1 MVKKT
6 KISVQEIVEEFD
18 LSILAGNPEDK
29 YISISD
35 IKRPGIELAGFWEYF
50 TPDRV
55 QLLGM
60 TEISFLKEL
69 DSVRLVKSI
78 EKLCTYDLPCVIIAR
93 GLEVPDILVEE
104 ADRNGI
110 PLLRTDISTT
120 RFLSLLTNYLEE
132 SLAPSQTVHGVLVD
146 IYGVGVLI
154 AGKSGIGKSET
165 AVQLVKRGHRLV
177 ADDLIIVKKIGERQL
192 VGTAPEVSRHFLE
205 IRGIGIINIR
215 ALFGAGAVIEKVDI
229 NMIAKLEYW
238 NEEKSYERLGFD
250 NLYGELMGIEIPQV
264 VIPVKPGRDLAMVL
278 EIAAMNYRM
287 NLMGYNAARDFSR
300 KVTEMLRSSK

>member
-1 MVKKT
+1 MKKS
-6 KISVQEIVEEFD
+6 KIAVQEIIEEFD
-18 LSILAGNPEDK
+18 LALLAGNPENR
-29 YISISD
+29 YITISD
-35 IKRPGIELAGFWEYF
+35 IKRPGIELAGFWEFF

-78 EKLCTYDLPCVIIAR
+78 EKLLSYDLPCVIIAR
-93 GLEVPDILVEE
+93 GLDVPDILIEE

-120 RFLSLLTNYLEE
+120 RFLSLLTNSLEE
-132 SLAPSQTVHGVLVD
+132 SLAPTETVHGVLVD

-154 AGKSGIGKSET
+154 TGKSGIGKSET

-238 NEEKSYERLGFD
+238 NEE
-250 NLYGELMGIEIPQV
+250 
-264 VIPVKPGRDLAMVL
+264 VL
-278 EIAAMNYRM
+278 
-287 NLMGYNAARDFSR
+287 
-300 KVTEMLRSSK
+300 

>member
-1 MVKKT
+1 MKKT

-264 VIPVKPGRDLAMVL
+264 IIPVKPGRDLAMVL

>member
-1 MVKKT
+1 MKKS
-6 KISVQEIVEEFD
+6 KIAVQEIIEEFD
-18 LSILAGNPEDK
+18 LALLAGNPENR
-29 YISISD
+29 YITISD
-35 IKRPGIELAGFWEYF
+35 IKRPGIELAGFWEFF

-60 TEISFLKEL
+60 TEISFLREL

-78 EKLCTYDLPCVIIAR
+78 EKLLSYDLPCVIIAR
-93 GLEVPDILVEE
+93 GLDVPDILIEE

-132 SLAPSQTVHGVLVD
+132 SLAPTETVHGVLVD

-154 AGKSGIGKSET
+154 TGKSGIGKSET

-264 VIPVKPGRDLAMVL
+264 IIPVKPGRDLAMVL

-300 KVTEMLRSSK
+300 KVTELLRSSK

>member
-1 MVKKT
+1 MKKT

-55 QLLGM
+55 QLMGM

>member
-1 MVKKT
+1 VKKS
-6 KISVQEIVEEFD
+6 KIAVQEIIEEFD
-18 LSILAGNPEDK
+18 LALLAGNPENR
-29 YISISD
+29 YITISD
-35 IKRPGIELAGFWEYF
+35 IKRPGIELAGFWEFF

-78 EKLCTYDLPCVIIAR
+78 EKLLSYDLPCVIIAR
-93 GLEVPDILVEE
+93 GLDVPDILIEE

-132 SLAPSQTVHGVLVD
+132 SLAPTETVHGVLVD

-154 AGKSGIGKSET
+154 TGKSGIGKSET

-264 VIPVKPGRDLAMVL
+264 IIPVKPGRDLAMVL

-300 KVTEMLRSSK
+300 KVTELLRSSK

>member
-1 MVKKT
+1 MVKKS
-6 KISVQEIVEEFD
+6 KIAVQEIIEEFD
-18 LSILAGNPEDK
+18 LALLAGNPENR
-29 YISISD
+29 YITISD
-35 IKRPGIELAGFWEYF
+35 IKRPGIELAGFWEFF

-78 EKLCTYDLPCVIIAR
+78 EKLLSYDLPCVIIAR
-93 GLEVPDILVEE
+93 GLDVPDILIEE

-132 SLAPSQTVHGVLVD
+132 SLAPTETVHGVLVD

-154 AGKSGIGKSET
+154 TGKSGIGKSET

-215 ALFGAGAVIEKVDI
+215 ALFGASAVIEKVDI

-264 VIPVKPGRDLAMVL
+264 IIPVKPGRDLAMVL

-300 KVTEMLRSSK
+300 KVTELLRSSK

>member
-1 MVKKT
+1 MKKS
-6 KISVQEIVEEFD
+6 KIAVQEIIEEFD
-18 LSILAGNPEDK
+18 LALLAGNPENR
-29 YISISD
+29 YITISD
-35 IKRPGIELAGFWEYF
+35 IKRPGIELAGFWEFF

-78 EKLCTYDLPCVIIAR
+78 EKLLSYDLPCVIIAR
-93 GLEVPDILVEE
+93 GLDVPDILIEE

-132 SLAPSQTVHGVLVD
+132 SLAPTETVHGVLVD

-154 AGKSGIGKSET
+154 TGKSGIGKSET

-264 VIPVKPGRDLAMVL
+264 IIPVKPGRDLAMVL

-300 KVTEMLRSSK
+300 KVTELLRSSK

>member
-1 MVKKT
+1 MKKS
-6 KISVQEIVEEFD
+6 KIAVQEIIEEFD
-18 LSILAGNPEDK
+18 LALLAGNPENR
-29 YISISD
+29 YITISD
-35 IKRPGIELAGFWEYF
+35 IKRPGIELAGFWEFF

-78 EKLCTYDLPCVIIAR
+78 EKLLSYDLPCVIIAR
-93 GLEVPDILVEE
+93 GLDVPDILIEE

-132 SLAPSQTVHGVLVD
+132 SLAPTETVHGVLVD

-154 AGKSGIGKSET
+154 TGKSGIGKSET

-215 ALFGAGAVIEKVDI
+215 ALFGASAVIEKVDI

-264 VIPVKPGRDLAMVL
+264 IIPVKPGRDLAMVL

-300 KVTEMLRSSK
+300 KVTELLRSSK

>member
-1 MVKKT
+1 MKKT

-69 DSVRLVKSI
+69 DSVRLVKRI

-264 VIPVKPGRDLAMVL
+264 IIPVKPGRDLAMVL

>member
-1 MVKKT
+1 MKKS
-6 KISVQEIVEEFD
+6 KIAVQEIIEEFD
-18 LSILAGNPEDK
+18 LALLAGNPENR
-29 YISISD
+29 YITISD
-35 IKRPGIELAGFWEYF
+35 IKRPGIELAGFWEFF

-78 EKLCTYDLPCVIIAR
+78 EKLLSYDLPCVIIAR
-93 GLEVPDILVEE
+93 GLDVPDILIEE

-132 SLAPSQTVHGVLVD
+132 SLAPTETVHGVLVD

-154 AGKSGIGKSET
+154 TGKSGIGKSET

>member
-1 MVKKT
+1 
-6 KISVQEIVEEFD
+6 VQEIIEEFD
-18 LSILAGNPEDK
+18 LALLAGNPENR
-29 YISISD
+29 YITISD
-35 IKRPGIELAGFWEYF
+35 IKRPGIELAGFWEFF

-78 EKLCTYDLPCVIIAR
+78 EKLLSYDLPCVIIAR
-93 GLEVPDILVEE
+93 GLDVPDILIEE

-132 SLAPSQTVHGVLVD
+132 SLAPTETVHGVLVD

-154 AGKSGIGKSET
+154 TGKSGIGKSET

-264 VIPVKPGRDLAMVL
+264 IIPVKPGRNLAMVL

-300 KVTEMLRSSK
+300 KVTELLRSSK

>member
-1 MVKKT
+1 MKKS
-6 KISVQEIVEEFD
+6 KIAVQEIIEEFD
-18 LSILAGNPEDK
+18 LALLAGNPENR
-29 YISISD
+29 YITISD
-35 IKRPGIELAGFWEYF
+35 IKRPGIELAGFWEFF

-78 EKLCTYDLPCVIIAR
+78 EKLLSYDLPCVIIAR
-93 GLEVPDILVEE
+93 GLDVPDILIEE

-132 SLAPSQTVHGVLVD
+132 SLAPTETVHGVLVD

-154 AGKSGIGKSET
+154 TGKSGIGKSET

-238 NEEKSYERLGFD
+238 NEEKSY
-250 NLYGELMGIEIPQV
+250 
-264 VIPVKPGRDLAMVL
+264 
-278 EIAAMNYRM
+278 
-287 NLMGYNAARDFSR
+287 
-300 KVTEMLRSSK
+300 